1 MAVRLTLR
9 HVLQYAFTGL
19 RNDSSHKDL
28 QFSEMGRA
36 DRGGAILNGHH
47 SISARFVLGRLLSCR
62 GSRFGMNHDGLEDG
76 GLGLLLRLHLS
87 VTLWNRWEPVGRL
100 SASALGSARRSS
112 PPSSAALPVSS
123 AWN

>member
-1 MAVRLTLR
+1 
-9 HVLQYAFTGL
+9 
-19 RNDSSHKDL
+19 
-28 QFSEMGRA
+28 MGRA

-47 SISARFVLGRLLSCR
+47 SISARLVLGRLLSCR

-76 GLGLLLRLHLS
+76 GLGLLLRLRLS
-87 VTLWNRWEPVGRL
+87 VIGWNRWEPVGRL
-100 SASALGSARRSS
+100 SASALDSARRSS